1 MNKYIKISIFL
12 IAMIFLGSFSVYAK
26 VDKQDLISQ
35 LEYSLPEQAGI
46 YDIPGRPDL
55 KLRVYVYHDKSVKFG
70 KPSPVE
76 ETCGLSDP
84 DSSSETPLADWKLPA
99 TWIYR
104 LNTVSVPST
113 VGANNLSTIAQN
125 AVKEWSNAID
135 NKVLISRG
143 SNTTTNRAVMDGQNI
158 IAWGR
163 APSGALAVSYIWYRA
178 DGIAVEIDTIMNNKY
193 VWYWS
198 NPRFCKPAIA
208 SALSG
213 PDICGM
219 ISSPVLLSN
228 SGLNPRRRISPNERR
243 GVGVGVGPII
253 PSGFSPRGAGAKA
266 SLRPLTL

>member
-198 NPRFCKPAIA
+198 NPLDWPTENCAYQGAYDAQNI
-208 SALSG
+208 LTHELG
-213 PDICGM
+213 HTI
-219 ISSPVLLSN
+219 
-228 SGLNPRRRISPNERR
+228 GLNDVYSEEYIDNTMYGYGSKGETKKNTLTT
-243 GVGVGVGPII
+243 GDIN
-253 PSGFSPRGAGAKA
+253 GAK
-266 SLRPLTL
+266 LIY